1 MTACIIEGLG
11 DIHAARIVHRDIKP
25 ANMIWDPEGYVLITD
40 FGLASETNANGSHI
54 KSSGTIRFMAPEV
67 LFKQGHTYQSDFYAI
82 GILLYYF
89 LMKKYPYVNQDRKLL
104 REEMKG
110 GEQIKINYE
119 DIIFY
124 LHRDPI
130 KPPIRIG
137 VLLPF
142 FRLRFWC
149 CI

>member
-1 MTACIIEGLG
+1 
-11 DIHAARIVHRDIKP
+11 
-25 ANMIWDPEGYVLITD
+25 
-40 FGLASETNANGSHI
+40 
-54 KSSGTIRFMAPEV
+54 MAPEV

-119 DIIFY
+119 DIDQEEFPDSSIVDFTNK
-124 LHRDPI
+124 LLNRD
-130 KPPIRIG
+130 
-137 VLLPF
+137 
-142 FRLRFWC
+142 
-149 CI
+149 

>member
-119 DIIFY
+119 DIDQEEFPDSSIVDFTNK
-124 LHRDPI
+124 LLNRD
-130 KPPIRIG
+130 
-137 VLLPF
+137 
-142 FRLRFWC
+142 
-149 CI
+149 

>member
-104 REEMKG
+104 REEMEG

-119 DIIFY
+119 DIDQEEFPDSSIVDFTNK
-124 LHRDPI
+124 LLNRD
-130 KPPIRIG
+130 
-137 VLLPF
+137 
-142 FRLRFWC
+142 
-149 CI
+149 